1 MPRLMRNGLLV
12 LAAILIAIW
21 AIIPPSEKL
30 RRGKDL
36 AGGVTL
42 VYTVEVEPGSD
53 AGSEINNTIEVLKR
67 RVNPTGAL
75 DISMVAQGENRIE
88 VSMPLPSDRVRALKT
103 AYEDALSALEG
114 ASIDAGTLERSLRL
128 EGEARNARITSL
140 AAGDASRE
148 SRIRDAARAYD
159 VAQAARKTFEEAI
172 ASNAATEAQDALA
185 AAAADAEIAYD
196 DARRAVLALVV
207 RPEDVRRAIEL
218 PDVSRSLLDR
228 ATGEVIALPS
238 PRELAIQRLR
248 DQHADIAP
256 KIDAALQAF
265 ETFSAERTGLDDPA
279 DLKRML
285 RGSGV
290 LSYRIAV
297 GPGELP
303 DEATLRRQLD
313 ERGHRNAGSSEAR
326 WYQIENIE
334 TWYDS
339 VQELRALQDSPEEYL
354 AGRGMVGAERDG
366 LYFVLLWD
374 KPGLRLTPAEGTWRV
389 ARAFSTPDQRGFPA
403 IGFEMDAPG
412 ASLLSDLTGANLGKQ
427 MAVILDDKVYTA
439 PVLRGKISSN
449 GIIEG
454 GRSGFGQ
461 TEIDYI
467 VNTLRAGSLAARLSE
482 SPIYQD
488 TTGPALGAD
497 NLKKGLIAGMY
508 SFILVSA
515 FMIVWYF
522 GPGVI
527 AVISLATAG
536 LMLLGL
542 MALGRAA
549 FTMPG
554 IAGVVLTFGM
564 AVDANVLIYERI
576 REELN
581 GGHKVKAAVRI
592 GFQKALSAIV
602 DGNLT
607 TLIVA
612 FVLYW
617 AGTTEIRGFAV
628 TLGVGIVTTLF
639 ASLVVARFF
648 FSIGVEVLGWK
659 RLPMLPSAIPLLGRI
674 IEPKIDWIGKR
685 WFFYILSAVLLTA
698 GIATMVRQGPK
709 MFDNEFR
716 GGTSV
721 TFNLKSEDP
730 DGAGPLPSRPL
741 VLTRAQVEERLKAK
755 ASSYPTGSQEA
766 SLFSA
771 TVVALNP
778 EADKISS
785 NQFAIKSVVSD
796 ADIVSKVVI
805 ESFGDLLDA
814 QPPLELASA
823 EPREIVKPA
832 LGDNI
837 DQPGVRDDVSA
848 FLGGVAVIVRGISPP
863 TSFEDLSKRLDKL
876 RAQPDN
882 ADTLLWDTD
891 IVILEGTRED
901 ITAAAFLANDRT
913 LSVFADAPRWRI
925 EVGQRHERVVR
936 EALEQGATLSGIQ
949 SFSPA
954 IAADFAAQAAVSI
967 VLSILGIS
975 IYVWVR
981 FGSIR
986 YSVGAVLADLHDA
999 VVAVGLIA
1007 IVEVVYET
1015 FPGVAAA
1022 LLLEPF
1028 KIDLA
1033 MVAAVL
1039 TVLGYSLNDSIVILD
1054 RIRENRGKLNYAS
1067 REVVNLSLNQTLS
1080 RTIITA
1086 GTTMIS
1092 CAVLYVVAGQSIR
1105 GFAFAI
1111 FVGVVAGTYS
1121 SIGIAAPMV
1130 WSRKIPVASKATTRA
1145 FDAGSPATT

>member
-1 MPRLMRNGLLV
+1 MPRVMRNGLLV
-12 LAAILIAIW
+12 LAVVLIAIW
-21 AIIPPSEKL
+21 SIIPPSEKL

-53 AGSEINNTIEVLKR
+53 QRAEINNTIEVLKR

-88 VSMPLPSDRVRALKT
+88 VSMPLPSDRVRALKM
-103 AYEDALSALEG
+103 AYDEALSRVEG
-114 ASIDAGTLERSLRL
+114 AAIDSGSLERALRL
-128 EGEARNARITSL
+128 EPGEREARIL
-140 AAGDASRE
+140 ALADGEASRE
-148 SRIRDAARAYD
+148 ARIRDAAGAYD
-159 VAQAARKTFEEAI
+159 AAQAARKAFEAAI
-172 ASNAATEAQDALA
+172 AAGEPSERQDELA

-196 DARRAVLALVV
+196 AARKAVLALAV

-218 PDVSRSLLDR
+218 PDEARSLLDR
-228 ATGEVIALPS
+228 ATGEVVSLPS
-238 PRELAIQRLR
+238 PRDLALQRLKES
-248 DQHADIAP
+248 HADVAP
-256 KIDAALQAF
+256 KIDAALSAY

-290 LSYRIAV
+290 LSFRIAI
-297 GPGELP
+297 GPGELS
-303 DEATLRRQLD
+303 DEPTLRRQLA
-313 ERGHRNAGSSEAR
+313 ERGPRNAGSGEAR

-339 VQELRALQDSPEEYL
+339 VQELRALQEDPAGYL

-366 LYFVLLWD
+366 LYYVLLWD
-374 KPGLRLTPAEGTWRV
+374 KPGLRLTPAEGSWRV
-389 ARAFSTPDQRGFPA
+389 SRAFSTPDQRGFPA

-427 MAVILDDKVYTA
+427 MAVILDDKVYTS

-454 GRSGFGQ
+454 GSGGFKQ

-482 SPIYQD
+482 NPIFQD

-508 SFILVSA
+508 SFILVSV

-536 LMLLGL
+536 LTLLGL

-576 REELN
+576 REELM
-581 GGHKVKAAVRI
+581 GGHNVKAAVRI

-639 ASLVVARFF
+639 ASLVVARLF
-648 FSIGVEVLGWK
+648 FSIGVDVLRWK

-674 IEPKIDWIGKR
+674 IEPKIDWVGKR
-685 WFFYILSAVLLTA
+685 WFFYILSSILLVA
-698 GIATMVRQGPK
+698 GVATMVYQGPK

-721 TFNLKSEDP
+721 TFNLKSADP
-730 DGAGPLPSRPL
+730 DGDGPEAARPM
-741 VLTRAQVEERLKAK
+741 VMTRGEVEQRLRATV
-755 ASSYPTGSQEA
+755 SSYPTGSVEA
-766 SLFSA
+766 SLISA
-771 TVVALNP
+771 TVVAINP
-778 EADKISS
+778 GADKISS
-785 NQFAIKSVVSD
+785 NQFAIKTVVSD
-796 ADIVSKVVI
+796 SDLVSKIVI
-805 ESFGDLLDA
+805 EAFADMLDA
-814 QPPLELASA
+814 QPPLEIATA

-837 DQPGVRDDVSA
+837 DMPGVRDDASS
-848 FLGGVAVIVRGISPP
+848 FLGGVAVVARGINPP
-863 TSFEDLSKRLDKL
+863 SSLEDLTKRLDKL
-876 RAQPDN
+876 RAQSDN

-901 ITAAAFLANDRT
+901 VTAAAFLANDRS
-913 LSVFADAPRWRI
+913 LSVFADAARWRI
-925 EVGQRHERVVR
+925 EVAQRHERVVR
-936 EALEQGATLSGIQ
+936 DALEQGATLSGVQ

-954 IAADFAAQAAVSI
+954 IASDFAAQAAVSI

-981 FGSIR
+981 FGSLR
-986 YSVGAVLADLHDA
+986 YSLGAVAADLHDA
-999 VVAVGLIA
+999 VIAVGFIA
-1007 IVEVVYET
+1007 IVEVVYEQ

-1054 RIRENRGKLNYAS
+1054 RIRENRGKLNYAT

-1086 GTTMIS
+1086 GTTMIA

-1145 FDAGSPATT
+1145 MEAGAPATT